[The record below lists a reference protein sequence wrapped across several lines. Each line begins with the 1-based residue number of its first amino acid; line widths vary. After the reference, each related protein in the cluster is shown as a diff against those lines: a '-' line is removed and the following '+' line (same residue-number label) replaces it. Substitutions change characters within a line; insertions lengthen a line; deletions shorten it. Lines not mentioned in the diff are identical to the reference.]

1 MYIAGYKMFLDNKL
15 LGVGPRQFRNECQNY
30 PVKEIRISENEKT
43 ENAGSQVH
51 YKYRLQFP
59 GETGTTILAIMQSSY
74 HVPKK
79 FELP

>member
-1 MYIAGYKMFLDNKL
+1 MKRSKTPEAKSP
-15 LGVGPRQFRNECQNY
+15 LGQAAIVRLMWHSPILE
-30 PVKEIRISENEKT
+30 PMKNEKT

-51 YKYRLQFP
+51 HKYKLQFP

>member
-1 MYIAGYKMFLDNKL
+1 MKCLMLRSPILEPMK
-15 LGVGPRQFRNECQNY
+15 
-30 PVKEIRISENEKT
+30 NEKT

-51 YKYRLQFP
+51 HKDKLQFP